1 MSSIETDRHE
11 PDLAPLRAALK
22 TMPTPAVDEA
32 AVRRAFRQHRDAEAG
47 GARAAARTRRITY
60 WALAAAVSGAAMGGV
75 VGLALMTQRY
85 AASPPAP
92 IAVAPPS
99 AVAAFQPLWY
109 SPAVVPGAAY
119 SVVRVRMPLSSLA
132 LLPDAAADGMIEAD
146 LLVGEDGLAR
156 GIRFNGPRALLVSK
170 ASHQL
175 GEVR

>member
-1 MSSIETDRHE
+1 MSSMETDPRE

-22 TMPTPAVDEA
+22 AMPAPAIDEPA
-32 AVRRAFRQHRDAEAG
+32 LRRVFRAHRDAQAG
-47 GARAAARTRRITY
+47 GVHAAARARRITY
-60 WALAAAVSGAAMGGV
+60 WALAAAVSGVAVGGV
-75 VGLALMTQRY
+75 VGLALLTQRHAAVP
-85 AASPPAP
+85 AASMR
-92 IAVAPPS
+92 VAPPS

-170 ASHQL
+170 ASQQS